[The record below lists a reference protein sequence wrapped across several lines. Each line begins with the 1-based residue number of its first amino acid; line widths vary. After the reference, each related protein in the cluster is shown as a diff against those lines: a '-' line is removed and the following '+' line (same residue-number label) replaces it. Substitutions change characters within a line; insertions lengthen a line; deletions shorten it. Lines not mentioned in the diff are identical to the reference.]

1 MKLKKILCA
10 FFLFTCI
17 SQSCELYAQTTLSK
31 SFVFEGLTRDYRI
44 YIPAIYNSNTP
55 VPLLFNLHGY
65 TSNNIEQELY
75 ADFRPIADTANFI
88 IVHPNG
94 TPDAGG
100 SLNWNNFGLSQ
111 INDLGF
117 LDALIDT
124 ISNNYNINLN
134 RVYSTGMSNGG
145 FMSYDLAC
153 QLSNRIAAIASVTG
167 TMLTAKLN
175 ACNPSRVVP
184 VMQIHGTA
192 DATVPYLGNF
202 AFAPVET
209 LVEAWV
215 EKNNCNTT
223 PIETQIPNINTTDLT
238 TATRFLYTG
247 GTNGNTV
254 EFYKITGGG
263 HSWPGAPINVNVTN
277 MDFSACREIWRFF
290 SQYSLNGTASI
301 AETNK
306 IYPLVFPNPSSN
318 NFNINLSESGS
329 TNVQIYNQIG
339 QIVNEYKNQTG
350 LFSFKLPSNG
360 MYYLVLNGDK
370 TGAQKIIQL
379 P

>member
-1 MKLKKILCA
+1 MKKILFNFC
-10 FFLFTCI
+10 LFSCI
-17 SQSCELYAQTTLSK
+17 SQTSEVFAQTTLSK
-31 SFVFEGLTRDYRI
+31 TFVFEGLTRDYRI
-44 YIPAIYNSNTP
+44 YIPAIYNSNTA
-55 VPLLFNLHGY
+55 VPLLLNLHGY
-65 TSNNIEQELY
+65 GSNNIEQELY
-75 ADFRPIADTANFI
+75 ADFRSIADTANFI

-94 TPDAGG
+94 TPDAGS

-111 INDLGF
+111 VNDLGF
-117 LDALIDT
+117 LNALIDT
-124 ISNNYNINLN
+124 IADDYNVNLS

-215 EKNNCNTT
+215 EKSNCNPT
-223 PIETQIPNINTTDLT
+223 PIQTEIPNTNTTDLT

-247 GTNGNTV
+247 GINGNSV
-254 EFYKITGGG
+254 EFFKVNGGG

-277 MDFSACREIWRFF
+277 MDFNASQEIWRFF
-290 SQYSLNGTASI
+290 SQYTLDGATSI
-301 AETNK
+301 NK
-306 IYPLVFPNPSSN
+306 LKVIQPLAFPNPSN
-318 NFNINLSESGS
+318 ANFYINLTEFGKS
-329 TNVQIYNQIG
+329 NVLVYNQLG
-339 QIVNEYKNQTG
+339 QIVIENKNASG
-350 LFSFKLPSNG
+350 IISFELPANG
-360 MYYLVLNGDK
+360 AYYLVLNGDK
-370 TGAQKIIQL
+370 TSAQKIIKL

>member
-1 MKLKKILCA
+1 MKLKKILYA
-10 FFLFTCI
+10 FLIFFCI
-17 SQSCELYAQTTLSK
+17 SQNCAVFAQTSLSK
-31 SFVFEGLTRDYRI
+31 SFVFEGLTRNYRI
-44 YIPAIYNSNTP
+44 YIPAIYNSNTA

-65 TSNNIEQELY
+65 TSNNVEQELY

-88 IVHPNG
+88 IILPNG

-100 SLNWNNFGLSQ
+100 SLTWNNFGLSQ
-111 INDLGF
+111 VNDLGF
-117 LDALIDT
+117 INALIDT
-124 ISNNYNINLN
+124 AASNYNIDLN

-167 TMLTAKLN
+167 TMLTSKLN
-175 ACNPSRVVP
+175 ACNPSRVMP
-184 VMQIHGTA
+184 IMQIHGTA
-192 DATVPYLGNF
+192 DGTVPYLGNI
-202 AFAPVET
+202 AFAPIET
-209 LVEAWV
+209 LVQTWV
-215 EKNNCNTT
+215 QKNNCNSS
-223 PIETQIPNINTTDLT
+223 PIQTEVPDINTTDLT
-238 TATRFLYTG
+238 TATHFLYTG

-254 EFYKITGGG
+254 EFYKINGGG
-263 HSWPGAPINVNVTN
+263 HSWPGAPININITN
-277 MDFSACREIWRFF
+277 MDFSACKEIWRFF

-301 AETNK
+301 AELK
-306 IYPLVFPNPSSN
+306 EVSPLAFPNPSN
-318 NFNINLSESGS
+318 NIFSINLKETSP

-360 MYYLVLNGDK
+360 MFYLVLNGDK
-370 TGAQKIIQL
+370 TSAQKIIQL

>member
-1 MKLKKILCA
+1 MKLKKILYA
-10 FFLFTCI
+10 FFLFSCI
-17 SQSCELYAQTTLSK
+17 SQNSELLAQTTISK
-31 SFVFEGLTRDYRI
+31 SFVFEGLTRNYRI

-88 IVHPNG
+88 IIHPNG
-94 TPDAGG
+94 TPDALG
-100 SLNWNNFGLSQ
+100 SLTWNNFGFST

-124 ISNNYNINLN
+124 ASANYNIDLN

-153 QLSNRIAAIASVTG
+153 QLSNRITAIASVTG

-192 DATVPYLGNF
+192 DGTVPYLGNF
-202 AFAPVET
+202 LFAPIET
-209 LVEAWV
+209 LVNTWV
-215 EKNNCNTT
+215 QKNNCNAT
-223 PIETQIPNINTTDLT
+223 PIQTEIPNSNTSDLT

-254 EFYKITGGG
+254 EFYKIHGGG

-277 MDFSACREIWRFF
+277 MDFSACKEIWRFF
-290 SQYSLNGTASI
+290 SQYSLNDATSI
-301 AETNK
+301 YKVKVTQ
-306 IYPLVFPNPSSN
+306 PLVFPNPSNAS
-318 NFNINLSESGS
+318 FYINLTEFGKS
-329 TNVQIYNQIG
+329 NVLVYNQLG
-339 QIVNEYKNQTG
+339 QIVIENKNASG
-350 LFSFKLPSNG
+350 INSFELPADG
-360 MYYLVLNGDK
+360 AYYLVLNGDK
-370 TGAQKIIQL
+370 TSAQKIIKL

>member
-1 MKLKKILCA
+1 MKKILFT
-10 FFLFTCI
+10 FFLFYCI
-17 SQSCELYAQTTLSK
+17 SQTSEVFAQTTISK
-31 SFVFEGLTRDYRI
+31 TFVFEGLSRDYRI
-44 YIPAIYNSNTP
+44 YIPAIYNSNSP

-88 IVHPNG
+88 IIHPNG
-94 TPDAGG
+94 TPDNVG
-100 SLNWNNFGLSQ
+100 SLTWNNFGLSTV
-111 INDLGF
+111 NDLGF
-117 LDALIDT
+117 INALIDT
-124 ISNNYNINLN
+124 AIANYNIDIN

-167 TMLTAKLN
+167 SMLTSKLN
-175 ACNPSRVVP
+175 DCNPSRVVP

-192 DATVPYLGNF
+192 DATVPYLGNLI
-202 AFAPVET
+202 FAPIET
-209 LVEAWV
+209 LVETWV
-215 EKNNCNTT
+215 QKNNCNAT
-223 PIETQIPNINTTDLT
+223 PIQTDLPDINSSDLT
-238 TATRFLYTG
+238 TATRHLYTG

-254 EFYKITGGG
+254 EFYKINGGG
-263 HSWPGAPINVNVTN
+263 HSWPGAPININITN

-306 IYPLVFPNPSSN
+306 MYPLVFPNPSSN
-318 NFNINLSESGS
+318 NFNINLTELST

-360 MYYLVLNGDK
+360 VYYLVLNGNK